1 MDIQMRIMQ
10 VLIIIALFSSFTF
23 SQNAENNLVLSGNLK
38 TDAKIVSDNFVETNT
53 PQFSYFVENKK
64 SPILA
69 GVLSFLIPGAGEV
82 YTEEYLKAGIFL
94 AIEAAVITTAVVYD
108 GKGDV
113 DIF

>member
-23 SQNAENNLVLSGNLK
+23 PQKAENNLVLSGNLK

-53 PQFSYFVENKK
+53 PQFSYSPENKK

-69 GVLSFLIPGAGEV
+69 GVLSLLVPGAGEI
-82 YTEEYLKAGIFL
+82 YTEEYLK
-94 AIEAAVITTAVVYD
+94 
-108 GKGDV
+108 
-113 DIF
+113 